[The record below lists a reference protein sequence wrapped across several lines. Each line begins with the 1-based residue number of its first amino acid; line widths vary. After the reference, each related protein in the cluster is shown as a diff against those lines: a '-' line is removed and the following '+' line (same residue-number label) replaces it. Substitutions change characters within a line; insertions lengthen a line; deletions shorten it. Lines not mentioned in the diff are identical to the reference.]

1 MFHLLFPI
9 PKLLHSVEENHVIEK
24 MTPSL
29 TSSIVFRFRWDTFK
43 FDHQSLNLAWVG
55 SHSCCP
61 LVFFSFSPLLCLL
74 CDPTAFSWTPGLIS
88 YIHVIRY
95 ELSQTPVHSGH
106 AEIQLHLSFPCLFVI
121 MVRVRCP
128 VLCSMP
134 TSSVSPLISSVFLQD
149 HDQSNVIFTVYLQL
163 SLLFW
168 LLSLDLNKCLNL
180 CSLEKQN
187 NHSRKKTSLESCELC
202 EWSLWHPNLCSE
214 TSYKTH
220 ARLFIHGLILS
231 FYNPLK
237 WILGI
242 LLFLRILQ
250 RSFWMQ
256 CCRISA
262 SLAGPPGH
270 HWYYAALIPN
280 GVTC

>member
-1 MFHLLFPI
+1 
-9 PKLLHSVEENHVIEK
+9 
-24 MTPSL
+24 
-29 TSSIVFRFRWDTFK
+29 
-43 FDHQSLNLAWVG
+43 
-55 SHSCCP
+55 
-61 LVFFSFSPLLCLL
+61 
-74 CDPTAFSWTPGLIS
+74 
-88 YIHVIRY
+88 
-95 ELSQTPVHSGH
+95 
-106 AEIQLHLSFPCLFVI
+106 

-250 RSFWMQ
+250 RSF
-256 CCRISA
+256 
-262 SLAGPPGH
+262 
-270 HWYYAALIPN
+270 
-280 GVTC
+280 